1 MKLRLENSKISKAI
15 QTTIEIYGQTFT
27 IRSEPEE
34 EKDLQRVS
42 SEVNEFLKQ
51 LSRKGT
57 VPIHRLA
64 LMATFQ
70 YAYELFMIKN
80 ASPVSKANLHEVNKR
95 LDKLLDKLQAA
106 LEEE

>member
-1 MKLRLENSKISKAI
+1 MSKLI

-27 IRSEPEE
+27 LRTDPEE
-34 EKDLQRVS
+34 EKDLQQVS
-42 SEVNEFLKQ
+42 AEVNEFLKQ

-64 LMATFQ
+64 LMAAFQ

-80 ASPVSKANLHEVNKR
+80 STPVSKATSREVNKR
-95 LDKLLDKLQAA
+95 LDKILTKLQSA